1 MSGIADSA
9 ENLRPKMAVFSA
21 NSTDAKP
28 KGRVRFNKNR
38 DFDDIRSGDVEARI
52 TCVAMLPHKRY

>member
-1 MSGIADSA
+1 VTYSGFLVSDMADSV

-21 NSTDAKP
+21 NSSNTKP

-38 DFDDIRSGDVEARI
+38 DFDDIGNSKVN
-52 TCVAMLPHKRY
+52 K

>member
-1 MSGIADSA
+1 MDFA

-21 NSTDAKP
+21 NSTDTKP

-38 DFDDIRSGDVEARI
+38 DFDDIGNGKVNNKV
-52 TCVAMLPHKRY
+52 T